1 MNHSSKLALLG
12 LSLALCACSTLESEK
27 VDYKSGSVRKSPQL
41 SVPPDLTKLS
51 QDSRYKVPGG
61 PVTASSYQ
69 AGGSTAA
76 PSLVGA
82 DTSPDMKVMRSGS
95 QRWLVVKRSPDDLW
109 EPIKEFWLENGFLL
123 AMDQSKLGIMETD
136 WAENRAKLPNDWI
149 RGTLGKLFDSIY
161 STGELDKYRTRLERT
176 DDGNTEVFIS
186 HRGMIEVYSGLS
198 SDMQK
203 GQTMWQPRPIEP
215 ELEAEFLRRMMIK
228 LGARAEQ
235 SAAAIDGA
243 LPKLSS
249 RLTSTN
255 GESIL
260 ILTDNFDRAWRRVG
274 LSLDRTGFTVEDRD
288 RAQGLYFV
296 RYVDPSIDRAEPGFF
311 SKLFGNAAKPIA
323 AQKFRIAVK
332 ASAESTRVSV
342 MNSQGEAEASDNA
355 QRILKVLAD
364 DLK

>member
-41 SVPPDLTKLS
+41 SVPPDLTKLT

-69 AGGSTAA
+69 TSGTTAA

-82 DTSPDMKVMRSGS
+82 DPTPDMKVMRSGS
-95 QRWLVVKRSPDDLW
+95 QRWLVIKRSPDDLW

-176 DDGNTEVFIS
+176 DDGNTEIYIS

-198 SDMQK
+198 
-203 GQTMWQPRPIEP
+203 
-215 ELEAEFLRRMMIK
+215 
-228 LGARAEQ
+228 
-235 SAAAIDGA
+235 
-243 LPKLSS
+243 
-249 RLTSTN
+249 
-255 GESIL
+255 
-260 ILTDNFDRAWRRVG
+260 
-274 LSLDRTGFTVEDRD
+274 LDRP
-288 RAQGLYFV
+288 L
-296 RYVDPSIDRAEPGFF
+296 
-311 SKLFGNAAKPIA
+311 
-323 AQKFRIAVK
+323 
-332 ASAESTRVSV
+332 
-342 MNSQGEAEASDNA
+342 
-355 QRILKVLAD
+355 
-364 DLK
+364 

>member
-12 LSLALCACSTLESEK
+12 LSLALCACSALESEK

-69 AGGSTAA
+69 AGGSTASPA
-76 PSLVGA
+76 MVGA
-82 DTSPDMKVMRSGS
+82 DNTPDMKVMRSGS

-176 DDGNTEVFIS
+176 EDGNTEVFIS

-215 ELEAEFLRRMMIK
+215 ELEAEFLRRLMIK
-228 LGARAEQ
+228 LGTRPEL
-235 SAAAIDGA
+235 SAAAVDGVQT
-243 LPKLSS
+243 KLTS
-249 RLTSTN
+249 RLTTTN
-255 GESIL
+255 GESVL
-260 ILTDNFDRAWRRVG
+260 LLSDSFDRAWRRVG

-311 SKLFGNAAKPIA
+311 SKLFGSAAKPIA

-332 ASAESTRVSV
+332 SSAESTRVSV
-342 MNSQGEAEASDNA
+342 MNAQGEAEASDNA
-355 QRILKVLAD
+355 QRILKVIAD